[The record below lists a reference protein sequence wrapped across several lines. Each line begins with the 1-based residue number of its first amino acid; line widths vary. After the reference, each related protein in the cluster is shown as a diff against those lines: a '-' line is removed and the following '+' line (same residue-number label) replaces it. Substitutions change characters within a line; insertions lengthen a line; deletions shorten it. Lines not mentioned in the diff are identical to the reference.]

1 MKRSAFLAGIPAFAA
16 AAASA
21 QTATLRVGA
30 TANDTYGEAYYALD
44 MGFFA
49 NAGLAIDLQTFPNGG
64 AIASAIA
71 SGALD
76 VGVGNPVQLANGIAH
91 GIPFVYF
98 AAGGLYDTAAPT
110 TVMCVAKDSPIRDPK
125 DLEGKAVANPTI
137 KDLTYAATV
146 AYLQAHGADVSKV
159 QMTEL
164 TFSEMGPALRRG
176 TVAAAIIS
184 EPSLTAALSS
194 DVRIFA
200 KVFDAIAPR
209 FLIAG
214 WYTTREWY
222 AKNSALAGRFAGVT
236 YQTARWANRPANR
249 AKSGEILAKY
259 SKIAPDVA
267 KRMTRCTFAESLSPG
282 LLDPTLRL
290 AAKAKITDRLVTAA
304 EMIVRA

>member
-16 AAASA
+16 AASPA

-30 TANDTYGEAYYALD
+30 TANDTHGEAYYALD

-137 KDLTYAATV
+137 KARSFAGPSYRDW
-146 AYLQAHGADVSKV
+146 S
-159 QMTEL
+159 
-164 TFSEMGPALRRG
+164 GPASTRATRK
-176 TVAAAIIS
+176 TAVVAS
-184 EPSLTAALSS
+184 
-194 DVRIFA
+194 
-200 KVFDAIAPR
+200 AIATSRPS
-209 FLIAG
+209 FSVL
-214 WYTTREWY
+214 
-222 AKNSALAGRFAGVT
+222 SARSYCLQSYMF
-236 YQTARWANRPANR
+236 
-249 AKSGEILAKY
+249 E
-259 SKIAPDVA
+259 
-267 KRMTRCTFAESLSPG
+267 
-282 LLDPTLRL
+282 
-290 AAKAKITDRLVTAA
+290 
-304 EMIVRA
+304 